1 LGDFGP
7 LSLEPTIYL
16 PAAQLSDGFVQ
27 LIHTW
32 FSPKF
37 VIRTAGSGNALGSLE
52 AQVQA
57 AVAGADS
64 QLPVARFKTI
74 AELRGDVTLNQRYH
88 AMLFSVLASLALL
101 LAALGLY
108 GLISH
113 SVSQRTHELGVRM
126 ALGATAGRAIAT
138 AVKPGILLA
147 LAGVAAG
154 YVLSR
159 LAVRF
164 LESMLFGVRSTDPA
178 TFAVTAGILL
188 AVTAIASVIPAVRI
202 LWIDPA
208 RTLRDE

>member
-1 LGDFGP
+1 VG
-7 LSLEPTIYL
+7 
-16 PAAQLSDGFVQ
+16 AV
-27 LIHTW
+27 
-32 FSPKF
+32 
-37 VIRTAGSGNALGSLE
+37 E

-57 AVAGADS
+57 AVAGADP
-64 QLPVARFKTI
+64 QLPIARFKTI
-74 AELRGDVTLNQRYH
+74 ADLRGDITLDQRYH
-88 AMLFSVLASLALL
+88 AMLFSAIAGLALL

-113 SVSQRTHELGVRM
+113 SVTQRTHELGVRM
-126 ALGATAGRAIAT
+126 ALGATAGQAIAT
-138 AVKPGILLA
+138 AVKPGIVLA
-147 LAGVAAG
+147 LAGIGAG

-164 LESMLFGVRSTDPA
+164 LEHMLWGVRSTDPA

-188 AVTAIASVIPAVRI
+188 AATAAASLIPAVRI

>member
-1 LGDFGP
+1 
-7 LSLEPTIYL
+7 
-16 PAAQLSDGFVQ
+16 
-27 LIHTW
+27 
-32 FSPKF
+32 
-37 VIRTAGSGNALGSLE
+37 LGSLE
-52 AQVQA
+52 TQVQA
-57 AVAGADS
+57 AVAGADP

-74 AELRGDVTLNQRYH
+74 DDLRGDITLDQRYH
-88 AMLFSVLASLALL
+88 AMLFSAIAGLALL

-113 SVSQRTHELGVRM
+113 SVAQRTHELGVRL
-126 ALGATAGRAIAT
+126 ALGATAGQAVRTAI
-138 AVKPGILLA
+138 KPGLLLA
-147 LAGVAAG
+147 LAGTAAG

-164 LESMLFGVRSTDPA
+164 LAGMLFGVQSTDPA

-188 AVTAIASVIPAVRI
+188 AVTALASLIPATRI